1 MAHQV
6 AWTKDIL
13 EAFIDMALLSEDEE
27 FVMRTRC
34 KSWTITR
41 QAQYLNCSE
50 STVHNMIR
58 NLKQKYDK
66 VQKEHPEL
74 FPERKFSAEEVYMD
88 HH

>member
-13 EAFIDMALLSEDEE
+13 EAFIEEALLSEDEE

-34 KSWTITR
+34 KNWSISK
-41 QAQYLNCSE
+41 QAMYLNCSE

-58 NLKQKYDK
+58 LLKNKYDA
-66 VQKEHPEL
+66 VQREHPDK
-74 FPERKFSAEEVYMD
+74 FPERKFSAEEVYMN

>member
-6 AWTKDIL
+6 PWTKDVL
-13 EAFIDMALLSEDEE
+13 EAFISMALLSDEE
-27 FVMRTRC
+27 EFIMRSRC

-50 STVHNMIR
+50 STVHNMIKM
-58 NLKQKYDK
+58 LKKKYDL
-66 VQKEHPEL
+66 VQKEHPDV
-74 FPERKFSAEEVYMD
+74 FPERKFSAEEVYLD